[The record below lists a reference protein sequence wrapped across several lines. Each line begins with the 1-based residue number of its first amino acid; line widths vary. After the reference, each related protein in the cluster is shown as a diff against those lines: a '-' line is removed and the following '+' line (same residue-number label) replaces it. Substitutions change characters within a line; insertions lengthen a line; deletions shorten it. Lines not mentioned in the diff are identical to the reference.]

1 MLPLRVS
8 PLAVPQECAGMLVN
22 SRGVSPD
29 LACWF
34 PDQWTATDR
43 AHRAGADGPAASS
56 EGSGVSRYLMC
67 ERGANLHNQLLAKSF
82 KGGLCNIQ
90 RRDHVQEVHSSLIAA
105 RGSSTF
111 F

>member
-1 MLPLRVS
+1 
-8 PLAVPQECAGMLVN
+8 MLVN

-90 RRDHVQEVHSSLIAA
+90 VRSN
-105 RGSSTF
+105 TF
-111 F
+111 FLLQRVILKHSTSGACEG